1 MIARLIVGNASTIDL
16 VSMIIL
22 ILVKAESKCYMDWLK
37 FTRLYVTVT
46 ISVESRRL
54 ETDIVTVTY
63 RRSEF

>member
-1 MIARLIVGNASTIDL
+1 MKEAPIEWDRLYSLNWLKSTAS
-16 VSMIIL
+16 M
-22 ILVKAESKCYMDWLK
+22 CYMDCLK

-54 ETDIVTVTY
+54 ETDIVTDTY